1 MADIR
6 SDDDA
11 GRPRVLVVG
20 GGFAGFYALKRLE
33 RKLPADTA
41 ELMLVSATDYL
52 LYTPLLPEVAAGTLD
67 PRDIAVPLRQAL
79 RRTRTVLG
87 HVTAIDLDR
96 RTATVLQPGNDHQR
110 GASNDGVETAP
121 TIVNWDRLVL
131 TPGSVSRQFEIPGVA
146 EHAHGFK
153 TLTEA
158 IYLRDHVHV
167 LEQLDIGDSCPD
179 TSAGD
184 AERQRRLTVVAVG
197 AGYTGTEFVAQMQR
211 WVKMVA
217 GRWDRTGPKDVL
229 WVLVDVA
236 EAVLPE
242 LGPRLGR
249 SAMTL
254 LRKRGVDVRLGVT
267 ITSAD
272 QTAVTLTNGDV
283 IPTSTVVWGA
293 GVAASPLIATL
304 GLPLSRGRLVVDPE
318 LRVSGTQN
326 VWSAGDAAAVPHLT
340 KPGRPPAGGSEAAAA
355 ATPSTGHPVCPPTAQ
370 HAQRQGKILA
380 RNVAASLGVG
390 NSRPYRHRDLG
401 VVADLGGYAAVAK
414 PLGVPLTGLL
424 AKAVT
429 RAHHLQALTGVP
441 NRIRVA
447 VAWALAYAL
456 PAQAVQLSAI
466 PQADALMTRAQ
477 ATDIY
482 PEPLL
487 ELSRPVSPPA
497 L

>member
-1 MADIR
+1 
-6 SDDDA
+6 
-11 GRPRVLVVG
+11 
-20 GGFAGFYALKRLE
+20 
-33 RKLPADTA
+33 
-41 ELMLVSATDYL
+41 
-52 LYTPLLPEVAAGTLD
+52 
-67 PRDIAVPLRQAL
+67 
-79 RRTRTVLG
+79 
-87 HVTAIDLDR
+87 
-96 RTATVLQPGNDHQR
+96 
-110 GASNDGVETAP
+110 
-121 TIVNWDRLVL
+121 
-131 TPGSVSRQFEIPGVA
+131 
-146 EHAHGFK
+146 
-153 TLTEA
+153 
-158 IYLRDHVHV
+158 
-167 LEQLDIGDSCPD
+167 
-179 TSAGD
+179 
-184 AERQRRLTVVAVG
+184 
-197 AGYTGTEFVAQMQR
+197 
-211 WVKMVA
+211 
-217 GRWDRTGPKDVL
+217 
-229 WVLVDVA
+229 
-236 EAVLPE
+236 
-242 LGPRLGR
+242 
-249 SAMTL
+249 MTL

-326 VWSAGDAAAVPHLT
+326 VWSAGDAAAVPDLT

>member
-1 MADIR
+1 MADSR

-79 RRTRTVLG
+79 RRTHTVLG
-87 HVTAIDLDR
+87 HVTAIDLNR
-96 RTATVLQPGNDHQR
+96 RTATVLQPGPDHYH
-110 GASNDGVETAP
+110 GTSNDGVETEP

-158 IYLRDHVHV
+158 IYLRDHV
-167 LEQLDIGDSCPD
+167 LEQLDVADSCPN
-179 TSAGD
+179 TPAGD

-211 WVKMVA
+211 WVKTVA

-242 LGPRLGR
+242 FGPRLGR

-272 QTAVTLTNGDV
+272 ETAVTLTNGDV
-283 IPTSTVVWGA
+283 IPTGTVVWGA

-318 LRVSGTQN
+318 LRVSGTEN
-326 VWSAGDAAAVPHLT
+326 VWSAGDAAAVPDLT
-340 KPGRPPAGGSEAAAA
+340 KPEMPPAAGSEAAAA
-355 ATPSTGHPVCPPTAQ
+355 IASTGHPLCPPTAQ
-370 HAQRQGKILA
+370 HAQRQGKVLA

-390 NSRPYRHRDLG
+390 NSRAYRHRDLG
-401 VVADLGGYAAVAK
+401 LVADLGGYAAVAK

-429 RAHHLQALTGVP
+429 RAYHLQALTGVP

-447 VAWALAYAL
+447 VAWALGYAL

-466 PQADALMTRAQ
+466 PRADALMTRAQ

-482 PEPLL
+482 PDPPL
-487 ELSRPVSPPA
+487 ELSRPGSPPA